1 MDNLTLIRAFLFR
14 RSAIVRL
21 AGLVLLATV
30 AAACGAEAD
39 PIIITIAPSA
49 THTPDL
55 TQTAVALVATP
66 TLTPTFTSTPPPP
79 VDPGAVPTGII
90 APTFSPA
97 PVVHTATVLPTIAGL
112 EVEYFTTDVQSV
124 MPGENVTLYWSVR
137 GADRA
142 QIFRLDEN
150 NERIW
155 RWDVLGEGRLTVGTS
170 NAAGEAASFLITAD
184 ANGASVE
191 QPLLIPLRCTDAW
204 FFSPAPEGCPVAT
217 PESSTEAEQSFEHGR
232 MIWVDGRDQIFVIF
246 DDGASP
252 GWAQYPDDFED
263 GMPERDDSLVPPND
277 LSQPVR
283 GFGLVWRSTPRVQER
298 LGWATSPEVSFE
310 GMLQAD
316 SVDSGSATLYLR
328 TRDGGILAL
337 DATTNDW
344 ELLPVPPADESTAS
358 QSS

>member
-1 MDNLTLIRAFLFR
+1 MMRAILSQRF
-14 RSAIVRL
+14 ATIRL
-21 AGLVLLATV
+21 AGLLFLAVV
-30 AAACGAEAD
+30 AAACGAEAE
-39 PIIITIAPSA
+39 PAIITAAPSA
-49 THTPDL
+49 TNTPNL
-55 TQTAVALVATP
+55 TQTTVALAA
-66 TLTPTFTSTPPPP
+66 TPTFTPTSTATPLPP
-79 VDPGAVPTGII
+79 VDPDAVPTSII

-97 PVVHTATVLPTIAGL
+97 PVVYTATVAATLAGL

-142 QIFRLDEN
+142 RIFRLDEN
-150 NERIW
+150 GERIW
-155 RWDVLGEGRLTVGTS
+155 RWDVAGEGRLTVGTS
-170 NAAGEAASFLITAD
+170 NAAGEAASFLISAD
-184 ANGASVE
+184 AGGATVE
-191 QPLLIPLRCTDAW
+191 EPLLIPLRCTEAW

-217 PESSTEAEQSFEHGR
+217 PESSAEAEQAFEHGR

-246 DDGASP
+246 EDGASP
-252 GWAQYPDDFED
+252 GWAQYPDNFED
-263 GMPERDDSLVPPND
+263 SMPERDESLVPPTG

-298 LGWATSPEVSFE
+298 LGWATTPEVSFE

-316 SVDSGSATLYLR
+316 SADPGSATLYLR

-337 DATTNDW
+337 DATTNEW
-344 ELLPVPPADESTAS
+344 EALPAPPADESTTS